1 MLASSQLTFEL
12 ALPSHFDFN
21 HFVVGNNQEALSML
35 SSLDSDEPFMALWG
49 HHGSGKTH
57 LLKAWIHQAIL
68 NKESALYIDACHTKL
83 IDAAKHAKFLA
94 IDHIEALDANAQIIL
109 FSLYNLFR
117 STKESRVLLASTL
130 PPIHVNLRDDLRSR
144 ILSGLVY
151 EIHGLS
157 DEQKL
162 TALHTYVRAQ
172 QINIHKNVLQYLLR
186 HFQRNLTSLIA
197 IVDTLDREALAQ
209 KHPITL
215 PFLKTTLSI

>member
-1 MLASSQLTFEL
+1 MTASSQLTFKL

-21 HFVVGNNQEALSML
+21 HFVIGSNQEALAML
-35 SSLDSDEPFMALWG
+35 SLDSAEPFIALWG

-57 LLKAWIHQAIL
+57 LLKAWVNQAIL
-68 NKESALYIDACHTKL
+68 NKESALYIDACNTKL
-83 IDAAKHAKFLA
+83 INAAKHAKFLA

-117 STKESRVLLASTL
+117 STKESKVLIASTL
-130 PPIHVNLRDDLRSR
+130 PPIHLNLRKDLRSR

-162 TALHTYVRAQ
+162 AALYAYVRAQ

-186 HFQRNLTSLIA
+186 HFQRNLTNLIA
-197 IVDTLDREALAQ
+197 IVDTLDREALVQ
-209 KHPITL
+209 QHPITL
-215 PFLKTTLSI
+215 PFLKATLSI

>member
-1 MLASSQLTFEL
+1 MTTSSQLTFRL

-21 HFVVGNNQEALSML
+21 HFVAGNNQEALSML
-35 SSLDSDEPFMALWG
+35 LLDSAEHFIALWG

-68 NKESALYIDACHTKL
+68 NKEPALYIDACNTKL
-83 IDAAKHAKFLA
+83 TYATRHAKFLA
-94 IDHIEALDANAQIIL
+94 IDHIEALDAEAQIML

-117 STKESRVLLASTL
+117 STKKHKLLIACTL
-130 PPIHVNLRDDLRSR
+130 PPIHLKLREDLRSR

-162 TALHTYVRAQ
+162 AALDTYARAQ
-172 QINIHKNVLQYLLR
+172 QINIHKNVLRYLLR
-186 HFQRNLTSLIA
+186 HFQRNLTSLTTI
-197 IVDTLDREALAQ
+197 IDTLDREALAQ
-209 KHPITL
+209 HHPITL